1 MYKVFNEYD
10 SYLSNS
16 AGLKTNIEKNFSLS
30 KMDEVF
36 EEMMNKYVKSIPQ
49 QKPFNLPKLNKE
61 KMQLPKLNKV

>member
-10 SYLSNS
+10 TYLKQS
-16 AGLKTNIEKNFSLS
+16 AGLKTNIETNFSLS

-36 EEMMNKYVKSIPQ
+36 DGMMSKYVKAIPQ
-49 QKPFNLPKLNKE
+49 QKPFNLPKLNKN